1 MRALVLDF
9 DGVIA
14 DSAREAFVVALRT
27 YCELHPF
34 STLASVLERM
44 DPAHPEADAL
54 YAAFVDVMPLGNRA
68 EDYAVALRALER
80 GVALEDQPGYDA
92 FKGQQDV
99 GELRDFHR
107 RFYQVRG
114 AWSRKDP
121 AGWLRLMAPYP
132 ELLDLLRRRAGE
144 VDLAVA
150 TAKDRRSVRDLLKHY
165 GVDALFP
172 EGSVFDKETGKSK
185 DAHLAHLR
193 DLLALPY
200 EAMTFVDDKVNHLEV
215 VEKLGVRCA
224 LAAWG
229 YNGPR
234 EQQQAREKGML
245 VCTLADVEAS
255 LFAA

>member
-54 YAAFVDVMPLGNRA
+54 YA
-68 EDYAVALRALER
+68 
-80 GVALEDQPGYDA
+80 LEDQPGYDA

-132 ELLDLLRRRAGE
+132 EFLDLLRRRAGE
-144 VDLAVA
+144 VEFAVA
-150 TAKDRRSVRDLLKHY
+150 TAKDRRSVRDLLRHY

-172 EGSVFDKETGKSK
+172 EGRVFDKETGKSK
-185 DAHLAHLR
+185 DAHLTHLR
-193 DLLALPY
+193 DLLSLPY

-234 EQQQAREKGML
+234 EQEQAREKGML
-245 VCTLADVEAS
+245 VCTLEDVEAS
-255 LFAA
+255 LFAG